1 MDDVRAVMDAV
12 GSQRAAL
19 LGWSE
24 GVAMSALFAA
34 TYPDR
39 TWALVLYGGKARE
52 LRAPD
57 YPWGQSEAEVL
68 REIAEDRILQEQPG
82 SAEGAARSGSPSAT
96 EAEIG
101 ALAKLLRHS
110 SSPGAD
116 EAFSRMNM
124 LIDVRNILPAIR
136 VPTLVLHNTKDRWVD
151 VERGRDLASRI
162 PGSVFAEFPIEGH
175 ITPVA
180 EIGAVLDEIEP
191 FLRDAWDAGHPL
203 SSALS
208 SSPTSPTQRR

>member
-1 MDDVRAVMDAV
+1 
-12 GSQRAAL
+12 
-19 LGWSE
+19 
-24 GVAMSALFAA
+24 MSALFAA

-68 REIAEDRILQEQPG
+68 REIAEGRILQEQPG
-82 SAEGAARSGSPSAT
+82 WAEAVARSGSPTAT
-96 EAEIG
+96 EAEID
-101 ALAKLLRHS
+101 ALAKLLRHA

-124 LIDVRNILPAIR
+124 LIDVRNVLPAIR
-136 VPTLVLHNTKDRWVD
+136 VPTLVLHNTADRWVE

-162 PGSVFAEFPIEGH
+162 PGSVFAEFPIQGH

-191 FLRDAWDAGHPL
+191 FLLQTAFVTRTRQG
-203 SSALS
+203 
-208 SSPTSPTQRR
+208 RRATKLAYDHLGIAYKPPPAAPGDSDNLFE